1 MSVYLDASI
10 LIPLVIE
17 EDASPRVER
26 ALATAGQPL
35 IVSEYAA
42 AEAAS
47 GVSRLV
53 RMGQL
58 APDVADEVLAD
69 LDTWRIGSATPIDIE
84 SADIR
89 LAHLFVRRFE
99 TKLRVGDAIHL
110 ASCHRLGATLVT
122 LDHGLVAAAQIVGVA
137 CLEP

>member
-1 MSVYLDASI
+1 MSLYLDASI

-17 EDASPRVER
+17 EDASAQVEQ

-53 RMGQL
+53 RMSQL
-58 APDVADEVLAD
+58 APDVAAEALAD
-69 LDTWRIGSATPIDIE
+69 LDTWRIGSAISIDIE

-99 TKLRVGDAIHL
+99 TKLRVGDAVHL
-110 ASCHRLGATLVT
+110 AACHRLDATLVT
-122 LDHGLVAAAQIVGVA
+122 LDRGLVAAAQLVGVA
-137 CLEP
+137 CMEP